1 MMAID
6 KIQVL
11 CYGDSNTWGC
21 IGKWV
26 ESDEPSARYDADTR
40 WPTVLQQELGE
51 NFHVIEEGLGVYAN
65 PSSILKAEAMLLRH
79 ICCTEEAQKLED
91 ALSKCQL
98 VVTGTADGATCAD
111 FANELVTLL

>member
-40 WPTVLQQELGE
+40 WPTVAQKSLGE
-51 NFHVIEEGLGVYAN
+51 KFHIIEEPPPFRCTRRPAR
-65 PSSILKAEAMLLRH
+65 MRRR
-79 ICCTEEAQKLED
+79 ICR
-91 ALSKCQL
+91 
-98 VVTGTADGATCAD
+98 
-111 FANELVTLL
+111 F